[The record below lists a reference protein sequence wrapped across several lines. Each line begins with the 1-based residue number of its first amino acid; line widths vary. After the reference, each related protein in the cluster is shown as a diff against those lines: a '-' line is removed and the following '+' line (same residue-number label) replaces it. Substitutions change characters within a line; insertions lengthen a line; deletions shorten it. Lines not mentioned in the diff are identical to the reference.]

1 MHEVKTAL
9 KWLIWIN
16 YFFISSSVQ
25 SIQTRYPYTGMHEW
39 KWDSSA
45 RHTVTSLDKEG
56 YQGPT
61 ILAPGL
67 LAATF
72 VQAEQ
77 YRRDYTAPNIFC
89 QRNYH
94 ETQCNHPSLRSCRPC
109 SHRTVRLFQPLPADH
124 DKHHPQAKVKT
135 QTSAMG
141 MGEGHEEMR
150 GNADQMAFCA
160 MPQELMSASP
170 EERRAVMAEHMKTM
184 PPDMMKKHMEMM
196 GTQMDMMREHMNS
209 SMM

>member
-1 MHEVKTAL
+1 MKLSVITRRFAL
-9 KWLIWIN
+9 AGL
-16 YFFISSSVQ
+16 VV
-25 SIQTRYPYTGMHEW
+25 TVL
-39 KWDSSA
+39 SA
-45 RHTVTSLDKEG
+45 CAS
-56 YQGPT
+56 
-61 ILAPGL
+61 
-67 LAATF
+67 
-72 VQAEQ
+72 
-77 YRRDYTAPNIFC
+77 
-89 QRNYH
+89 
-94 ETQCNHPSLRSCRPC
+94 
-109 SHRTVRLFQPLPADH
+109 PLPADH

-160 MPQELMSASP
+160 MHQELMSASP